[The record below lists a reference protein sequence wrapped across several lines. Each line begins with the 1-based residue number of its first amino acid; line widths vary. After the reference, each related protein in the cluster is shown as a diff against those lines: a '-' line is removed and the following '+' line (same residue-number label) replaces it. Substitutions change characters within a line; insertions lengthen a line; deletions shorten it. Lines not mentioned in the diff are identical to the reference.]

1 MDEKHFYHIG
11 QNSLGEMPVPK
22 RIKHHDE
29 PDDFGHRLT
38 QLREAAGFTQ
48 HALAQAV
55 NVSQRM
61 IAYYETE
68 NGNPPVALL
77 KKLAKALKISTD
89 QLLGLEK
96 VTNKNRPRD
105 NSLWRRFTQV
115 EKLPPQARRQVTQY
129 LDTVLRAWKDEK
141 EKA

>member
-1 MDEKHFYHIG
+1 MTENHSYHIG
-11 QNSLGEMPVPK
+11 HNSPGENMPK

-29 PDDFGHRLT
+29 PDDFGQRLT
-38 QLREAAGFTQ
+38 HLREAAGFTQ
-48 HALAQAV
+48 HALALAV

-77 KKLAKALKISTD
+77 KKLARALKISTD

-96 VTNKNRPRD
+96 VTSKNRPRD
-105 NSLWRRFTQV
+105 TSLWRRFTQI

-129 LDTVLRAWKDEK
+129 LDTVLAAWKAQHGK
-141 EKA
+141 S

>member
-1 MDEKHFYHIG
+1 MNEKNPYHIG
-11 QNSLGEMPVPK
+11 QDFTGELPLPK

-29 PDDFGHRLT
+29 PDDFGQRLT
-38 QLREAAGFTQ
+38 HLREAAGFTQ

-55 NVSQRM
+55 GVSQRM
-61 IAYYETE
+61 VAYYETE
-68 NGNPPVALL
+68 NGNPPVALI

-96 VTNKNRPRD
+96 VTSKNRPRD
-105 NSLWRRFTQV
+105 TSLWRRFTQV

-129 LDTVLRAWKDEK
+129 LDTVLKAWKDDGGK
-141 EKA
+141 S

>member
-1 MDEKHFYHIG
+1 MNEKHPYHIG
-11 QNSLGEMPVPK
+11 QDSPGETPLPK
-22 RIKHHDE
+22 RIKHADE
-29 PDDFGHRLT
+29 PDNFGHRLT
-38 QLREAAGFTQ
+38 HLREAAGFTQ

-96 VTNKNRPRD
+96 VTSKNRPRD
-105 NSLWRRFTQV
+105 TNLWRRFTQV

-129 LDTVLRAWKDEK
+129 LDTMLKAWKVEDTK
-141 EKA
+141 G

>member
-1 MDEKHFYHIG
+1 M
-11 QNSLGEMPVPK
+11 PK
-22 RIKHHDE
+22 RIKHIDE
-29 PDDFGHRLT
+29 PDDFGQRLT
-38 QLREAAGFTQ
+38 HLREAAGFTQ

-96 VTNKNRPRD
+96 VTSKNRPRD
-105 NSLWRRFTQV
+105 TNLWRRFTQA
-115 EKLPPQARRQVTQY
+115 EKLPPQARRQITQY
-129 LDTVLRAWKDEK
+129 LDSMLRAWKDEDGK
-141 EKA
+141 S